1 MITPIALA
9 LLLTIASAPI
19 FAKAVTPSLGEQLFS
34 ELHISATLKRATV
47 PACPKE
53 QASELSV
60 SLIDGQVRGHL
71 TDLSLDLTCSQ
82 SRLSNKAEPAN
93 NDALSLLR
101 TLPAID
107 FVIDNLTLHL
117 PEGRFTGPAELQHQD
132 QNFTLLW
139 TSGAGPTQVVIS
151 AEHAGWRWQGELP
164 GHLLTPSLRQ
174 PLRLNG
180 SWQPEKPLTLNVNS
194 ALPTP
199 FMGNWQLELEL
210 ELAAEPAAQGW
221 QLLPSSKLT
230 VPNLRWKELTL
241 SQLSLTPVGD
251 LALDKPWQA
260 KISWQ
265 AGRWKQGALP
275 AASLQLEG
283 DSLAKL
289 QGKVRADLAPD
300 LQLTGRWRYEHGLA
314 LTMAPQSVPASGV
327 WSWLNGWLLLPVGLD
342 TEAGQLRVSLSA
354 ADLLNNRLPILMEAE
369 LTEGQVKYRDM
380 LAEELAARVALS
392 WSSAQGWQSRGPQAV
407 SAARLDVGV
416 PISDIRAALRWQN
429 DGIWLSG
436 LTAHLLGGE
445 LALSPMALS
454 TPLSGEAHFSDIA
467 LEKVLSYAAV
477 DGLTGS
483 GRLKGRLPFIYDQGL
498 SVKNGRADS
507 QSGWISY
514 LASDQLAATGAENIA
529 LGLTLGLLSDLRYD
543 NLTADISMAKTG
555 EAVINS
561 HLQGQAP
568 VKGKLHAVNFN
579 YHHQEN
585 LLQLLAS
592 LRFAQDLT
600 DRLPANLQ
608 GESE

>member
-1 MITPIALA
+1 MITPVALA
-9 LLLTIASAPI
+9 LLLTIASTPV
-19 FAKAVTPSLGEQLFS
+19 FAAAVTPSLGEQLLS
-34 ELHISATLKRATV
+34 ELQVSATLKRATV

-53 QASELSV
+53 QASELTL

-71 TDLSLDLTCSQ
+71 VDLSLDLTCSQ
-82 SRLSNKAEPAN
+82 SRLSNKAEPTN
-93 NDALSLLR
+93 NDALSLLS

-107 FVIDNLTLHL
+107 VDIDNLTLSL

-139 TSGAGPTQVVIS
+139 KSGAGQAQVAIS

-180 SWQPEKPLTLNVNS
+180 SWQPEKPLILNVNS
-194 ALPTP
+194 ALPSP
-199 FMGNWQLELEL
+199 FIGNWQLA
-210 ELAAEPAAQGW
+210 LAAEPAAQGW
-221 QLLPSSKLT
+221 RLLPSSKLT
-230 VPNLRWKELTL
+230 VPHVKWKELTL
-241 SQLSLTPVGD
+241 NQLTLAPVGE

-260 KISWQ
+260 QVSWQ
-265 AGRWKQGALP
+265 AGHWKQGRIP

-283 DSLAKL
+283 DSFATL
-289 QGKVRADLAPD
+289 QGKVRANLAPD
-300 LQLTGRWRYEHGLA
+300 LQLTGSWRYHQGLA
-314 LTMAPQSVPASGV
+314 LEIPAQNVSAV
-327 WSWLNGWLLLPVGLD
+327 STWSWLNSWLLLPVGLSP
-342 TEAGQLRVSLSA
+342 EAGQLRVSLA
-354 ADLLNNRLPILMEAE
+354 AANVLNTKLPIVMNADLS
-369 LTEGQVKYRDM
+369 EGQLKYRDM
-380 LAEELAARVALS
+380 LAEELTARVKLS
-392 WSSAQGWQSRGPQAV
+392 WSGTQGWQSLEPQAV
-407 SAARLDVGV
+407 AVARLNVGV
-416 PISDIRAALRWQN
+416 PITDIQGALRWQA

-436 LTAHLLGGE
+436 LTAKVFDGHV
-445 LALSPMALS
+445 ALSPMALN
-454 TPLSGEAHFSDIA
+454 THPSGEAHFSDIS
-467 LEKVLSYAAV
+467 LEKLLSYASV

-483 GRLKGRLPFIYDQGL
+483 GVLKGRLPFIYDQGL

-507 QSGWISY
+507 QKGWISY
-514 LASDQLAATGAENIA
+514 QAGEQLAATGAENIS

-543 NLTADISMAKTG
+543 NLTADISMARTG

-561 HLQGQAP
+561 HLQGRAP

-600 DRLPANLQ
+600 ERLPADLQ
-608 GESE
+608 RESE